1 MAITRSQIARQMYD
15 KGGITKQNLA
25 NLGLAAFDKLNTL
38 QNEFYKPRIGTVGLS
53 DVVGILAD
61 NPYSMA
67 LTGITAALNPQMFG
81 EDRQLTGG
89 IDSLG
94 QGLGVVVDESG
105 KSYTADEL
113 NALNALGGYYTDP
126 ARSSRRRSSRIQK
139 MLQRREEGKRI
150 SQKSLENLLEQQR
163 QEEEARQEAARQ
175 IQDFNRVNQ
184 RGGYQSDF
192 GSDSDFMEGPTDP
205 GADLTSTMGST

>member
-15 KGGITKQNLA
+15 EGGITKQNLA
-25 NLGLAAFDKLNTL
+25 NLGLAAFNKLNTL
-38 QNEFYKPRIGTVGLS
+38 QNEFYKPRIGTIGLS

-67 LTGITAALNPQMFG
+67 ATGIAAALNPQMFG

-105 KSYTADEL
+105 RSYTADEL

-126 ARSSRRRSSRIQK
+126 ARSSRRRAARIQK

-192 GSDSDFMEGPTDP
+192 GSDSDFMEGPKD
-205 GADLTSTMGST
+205 GSDLTSTMGST